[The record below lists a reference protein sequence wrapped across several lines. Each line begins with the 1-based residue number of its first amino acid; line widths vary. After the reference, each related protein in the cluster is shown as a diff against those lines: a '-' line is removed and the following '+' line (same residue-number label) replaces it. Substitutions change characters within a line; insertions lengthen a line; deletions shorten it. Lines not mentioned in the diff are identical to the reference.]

1 MSQSDGWDPTREVY
15 LGALRRLSA
24 GDRIRW
30 FTAPNQFTS
39 DVMNAYEEGSRIHFD
54 TCVSPGNLFPFF
66 GCNRE
71 GTRAVQACLP
81 WQLG

>member
-30 FTAPNQFTS
+30 FTAPNPFTS
-39 DVMNAYEEGSRIHFD
+39 HVMNAYEEGSRIHFD
-54 TCVSPGNLFPFF
+54 VRLARQPVSVFRLQP
-66 GCNRE
+66 
-71 GTRAVQACLP
+71 
-81 WQLG
+81 